1 MKIWKTMKKKYH
13 GRWKNS
19 IQHEDNL
26 ENMKIEEGD
35 EANDDINKEEIVED
49 DERVIIDIYV
59 TEEDLKMRMKNNNWQ
74 IN

>member
-1 MKIWKTMKKKYH
+1 MENNEEKISWSV
-13 GRWKNS
+13 KNS

-59 TEEDLKMRMKNNNWQ
+59 TEEDLKMRMKNNN
-74 IN
+74 